1 MGRKPKTRR
10 HPYGAWLLLLRKE
23 KRLVQEDV
31 SKRSGIPRTT
41 LMYWERT
48 GNLVG
53 RKQIIK
59 LAKLYGVSVEK
70 LLRLEK
76 SGQD

>member
-1 MGRKPKTRR
+1 
-10 HPYGAWLLLLRKE
+10 
-23 KRLVQEDV
+23 
-31 SKRSGIPRTT
+31 
-41 LMYWERT
+41 MYWERT